1 MATPTPQQEQALRDL
16 EEAASRYAA
25 AMFDPSP
32 AGLIVVAKVESITAS
47 GQLYRRRCTWRFDRG
62 SA

>member
-1 MATPTPQQEQALRDL
+1 MATPSTPQQEQALRDL
-16 EEAASRYAA
+16 EEAATRYAA
-25 AMFDPSP
+25 TLLSP

-47 GQLYRRRCTWRFDRG
+47 GQLHHRRYTWRFDRG